1 MLVSSNPILILY
13 IQADYY
19 RVNAFK
25 KIGNIF
31 SGVILTLVVILVI
44 LFAGVRLVGLQ
55 VFTVLSGSMEP
66 TYQTGS
72 VIYVKKVDP
81 FTLTTG
87 DVITFMVD
95 AETIATHRIAGIV
108 PDEDDSSVIRF
119 RTKGD
124 ANEMEDAKLV
134 HCANVLGKPVFTI
147 PYLGY
152 LIGYIQEPPGKY
164 VAISVAAFLLML
176 MFLPDLFTEDE
187 EKTGGAEK
195 EKPVREKKPKKEK
208 PVREKK
214 PKKEKPVR
222 EKKLPPQMPAPAKK
236 AATAPEPVPKPV
248 PEVVPPIPQKPV
260 SAPEP
265 EEYDLESILAEFR
278 FDD

>member
-1 MLVSSNPILILY
+1 M
-13 IQADYY
+13 
-19 RVNAFK
+19 
-25 KIGNIF
+25 
-31 SGVILTLVVILVI
+31 ILTLVVILVI

-72 VIYVKKVDP
+72 IIYVKKVDP

-108 PDEDDSSVIRF
+108 PDEDDPSVIRF

-147 PYLGY
+147 PKLGY
-152 LIGYIQEPPGKY
+152 LISYIQEPPGSY
-164 VAISVAAFLLML
+164 TAISVAAFLLML
-176 MFLPDLFTEDE
+176 MFLPDLLGSDE
-187 EKTGGAEK
+187 EKTRGAEK

-214 PKKEKPVR
+214 PKEKPVR
-222 EKKLPPQMPAPAKK
+222 EKKSPPPKPAPAKK
-236 AATAPEPVPKPV
+236 AAPAPKPEPVP
-248 PEVVPPIPQKPV
+248 EVIRRTPPV
-260 SAPEP
+260 SEPEP

>member
-1 MLVSSNPILILY
+1 M
-13 IQADYY
+13 
-19 RVNAFK
+19 
-25 KIGNIF
+25 
-31 SGVILTLVVILVI
+31 ILTLVVILVV

-72 VIYVKKVDP
+72 IIYVKKVDP
-81 FTLTTG
+81 FTLTAG

-95 AETIATHRIAGIV
+95 AETIATHRVAGIV
-108 PDEDDSSVIRF
+108 PDEDDPSVIRF

-152 LIGYIQEPPGKY
+152 LISYIQEPPGSY
-164 VAISVAAFLLML
+164 TAISVAAFLLML
-176 MFLPDLFTEDE
+176 MFLPDLLTNDE
-187 EKTGGAEK
+187 ETEQKEKAKKEKPIREKKPK
-195 EKPVREKKPKKEK
+195 EKPVREKAAKTTPKREK

-214 PKKEKPVR
+214 SRAPK
-222 EKKLPPQMPAPAKK
+222 LAPQPKPAPAP
-236 AATAPEPVPKPV
+236 APV
-248 PEVVPPIPQKPV
+248 PEVIPPKQQEPV
-260 SAPEP
+260 LAPEP